1 MTAGVE
7 ASVRWSV
14 LRVDGGPA
22 ALLEGPV
29 SEIQRWSAPDRPGV
43 RLTWTDPDSPTICD
57 VVADWR
63 AAERDLARLIENE
76 PEWNRVLAETIGL
89 RTLHNRLFEARLG
102 SRR

>member
-1 MTAGVE
+1 MTAAVE

-14 LRVDGGPA
+14 LRMDGGQA
-22 ALLEGPV
+22 ALLEGPGP
-29 SEIQRWSAPDRPGV
+29 EIERWIAPDRPGI
-43 RLTWTDPDSPTICD
+43 RPTGADLDSPTICD

-63 AAERDLARLIENE
+63 AAERNLAGLIENE
-76 PEWNRVLAETIGL
+76 PEWDRVLAETIGL

>member
-1 MTAGVE
+1 
-7 ASVRWSV
+7 V

-22 ALLEGPV
+22 TLLEGPV
-29 SEIQRWSAPDRPGV
+29 SEIERWIALDRPGV
-43 RLTWTDPDSPTICD
+43 RLTGTNVDSPAICD

-76 PEWNRVLAETIGL
+76 PEWNRVFAETIGL